1 MKTSFLQLVIFPC
14 QQDAIA
20 AVKIKVELTIIWWS
34 AKEEISVSKKRK
46 KLARGTL
53 PYPIILIIKNS
64 MIWCCVKFTGSFIT
78 LSPLSQKISSSYV
91 AFSVLMNTKAIR
103 IPFSVRTKH
112 GIPSLINAWTIHSS
126 APECIKQHNLMDLRF
141 VF

>member
-34 AKEEISVSKKRK
+34 AKEEISACKKRK
-46 KLARGTL
+46 NLAQGIP
-53 PYPIILIIKNS
+53 PYHIILIIKNS
-64 MIWCCVKFTGSFIT
+64 MIWCYVKFTGSFIT

-91 AFSVLMNTKAIR
+91 ALSALMNIKATR
-103 IPFSVRTKH
+103 IPFSARTKH
-112 GIPSLINAWTIHSS
+112 GIPSLINARTIHFS
-126 APECIKQHNLMDLRF
+126 ARECIKQHNLMDLRF